1 MAPPLRRAPKGA
13 YLSRCD
19 SAAASL
25 QWVEQR
31 DGEEIVYDR
40 EPRAGFALRA
50 FVGMLSMLPIEWL
63 L

>member
-1 MAPPLRRAPKGA
+1 MS
-13 YLSRCD
+13 YLD
-19 SAAASL
+19 GQL
-25 QWVEQR
+25 M
-31 DGEEIVYDR
+31 DGEEVVYDR